1 MTLEQA
7 LQRAAERE
15 RRYQATVARN
25 DAVRALRQANSDPHK
40 LAEQYGLTRRSI
52 GEIGGR

>member
-7 LQRAAERE
+7 LQRAAERK

-25 DAVRALRQANSDPHK
+25 DAVRALRQANGDPHK
-40 LAEQYGLTRRSI
+40 LAEQYGLTRKAV
-52 GEIGGR
+52 GVIGGR